1 MRSHTFRC
9 LTVSVLLC
17 VLLFR
22 GMDTGRSV
30 MAAPGSSKSSEEK
43 ELEQKRKDTLE
54 EIQSLKSDI
63 SSVEKK
69 IKELETAKS
78 GLQTYIQQLDQQ
90 ANAIA
95 AQITELEEQIEKK
108 IEEIAF
114 AC

>member
-90 ANAIA
+90 ANAISS
-95 AQITELEEQIEKK
+95 IFFSICSSSSV
-108 IEEIAF
+108 I
-114 AC
+114 